1 MVHWLPKPA
10 FRGLMRRTSNGFFAE
25 EANLNLIGVGE
36 LKAIA
41 RDALPDGQH
50 RIAVGSVA
58 LGGWPSNLL
67 LSATRTARP

>member
-1 MVHWLPKPA
+1 
-10 FRGLMRRTSNGFFAE
+10 MRY
-25 EANLNLIGVGE
+25 NLNLIGVGE

-58 LGGWPSNLL
+58 LGGWPSNLR